1 MGMPH
6 GVQQHLKQAQRQT
19 DAGRDAEHEG
29 RDPVALELRLCPVLL
44 DDGAHGVIQ
53 RRARHQRDEADD
65 QILLRGR
72 LFDAR
77 EDLGPDKRYI
87 L

>member
-29 RDPVALELRLCPVLL
+29 RDPVAVELRLCPVLL
-44 DDGAHGVIQ
+44 DDGTQ
-53 RRARHQRDEADD
+53 
-65 QILLRGR
+65 
-72 LFDAR
+72 
-77 EDLGPDKRYI
+77 
-87 L
+87 